1 MKIKRILG
9 CYVSVLLYLKT
20 HALLTIIDMSR
31 HSSEMISNNTGF
43 RGIAT
48 NLTHKNSHPCIRS
61 FSVPQ
66 AKDNY
71 LVYVC
76 ILILSCHI
84 QVSKRGVQVIKWS
97 QVQGSVK
104 KRKTRSDALSEEVRK
119 LVHDFWAGPEVSCRT
134 GNKKHT
140 N

>member
-1 MKIKRILG
+1 M
-9 CYVSVLLYLKT
+9 
-20 HALLTIIDMSR
+20 
-31 HSSEMISNNTGF
+31 
-43 RGIAT
+43 
-48 NLTHKNSHPCIRS
+48 
-61 FSVPQ
+61 
-66 AKDNY
+66 
-71 LVYVC
+71 
-76 ILILSCHI
+76 
-84 QVSKRGVQVIKWS
+84 SKRGVQVIKWS